1 MLIFMYLIYINFK
14 KKALALKVKRPSF
27 HQKIWEFINFVFLA
41 SGYWFVC
48 WVMRNKPTLVTLYFN
63 LGLSNVL
70 FPTSI
75 C

>member
-1 MLIFMYLIYINFK
+1 
-14 KKALALKVKRPSF
+14 
-27 HQKIWEFINFVFLA
+27 
-41 SGYWFVC
+41 
-48 WVMRNKPTLVTLYFN
+48 MRNKPTLVTLYFN